1 MLRDAAQYIIK
12 LPKAGAQAGQSNDR
26 TMHHARAFVAAFFVL
41 SSPSA
46 MADDKLPN
54 VSDEQMACA
63 GAASQEFE
71 TANAAIAE
79 RATANGSLS
88 IEDAIAQRR
97 LAETFCKRWATC
109 LVNRITEPGLRENA
123 LRSTFAGCLSNEA
136 TEHLN
141 E

>member
-1 MLRDAAQYIIK
+1 MR
-12 LPKAGAQAGQSNDR
+12 
-26 TMHHARAFVAAFFVL
+26 HARAIVAVL
-41 SSPSA
+41 FAMSSVRA
-46 MADDKLPN
+46 MAGNELPN

-63 GAASQEFE
+63 GSASQEFE

-88 IEDAIAQRR
+88 IEDTIAQRR
-97 LAETFCKRWATC
+97 LSEDFCKRWAAC
-109 LVNRITEPGLRENA
+109 LVSRITEPGLRQNA
-123 LRSTFAGCLSNEA
+123 LRATFAGCLSNEA